1 MPNFFLDNDDILFL
15 FNHLDLAE
23 LARVQERGFVDAQAG
38 VDYAPVDEPDAID
51 NYRRVLEIVGDV
63 AGNVIAPRAEQ
74 IDDEGNTLNEDGTVT
89 LHPLVADNLRRLGQ
103 ADLMGFTLPRKY
115 GGLNCP
121 NLIYTMAI
129 EMVSRADA
137 SLMNIFGLQ
146 GIAET
151 INAFADDALK
161 DEFLPR
167 FARGE
172 VTGAMVLTE
181 PDAGSDL
188 QAIRLKA
195 LQEDNGEWYLRGV
208 KRFITNGCGEV
219 LLTLA
224 RSEPD
229 IADGRGL
236 SLFISERSNRIR
248 VRHLEHKLGI
258 HGSPTCELVFDDA
271 PARLIGQRQRGLITY
286 VMALM
291 NGARVGIAGQSL
303 GIAEAAYRLGRTY
316 ANSRK
321 QFGGPIERFPAVAEM
336 VTDMKIALEAAR
348 ALTYETSRICD
359 LENNNTM
366 VLEGVGGTGGGVGV
380 PPADKD
386 ELKRRKELSRTLK
399 RLSGML
405 TPMSKYYASEMC
417 NRVADTTIQV
427 LGGSGYMRDYPAERY
442 LRDARITN
450 IYEGT
455 SQLQVVAAVRGVC
468 SGAFEK
474 RMAEFEERNY
484 GADPLLAELKSK
496 LVAGREQVLRSIAFV
511 KSQNTEYMDLAGRKL
526 VDAAIAVYI
535 GHLFMQHAAGNVAA
549 GLCTGRDV
557 AAGATGNV
565 AADPRQGGV
574 GVSPAAAALDSAKLT
589 ALRDRKKRVARRF
602 IDVEMAKLRLN
613 CELIATG
620 DRTPLEEYALL
631 AGPVPAKD

>member
-1 MPNFFLDNDDILFL
+1 LLLAERSVPNFFLDNDDIRFL
-15 FNHLDLAE
+15 FDHFDLGE
-23 LARVQERGFVDAQAG
+23 LARIQERGFEDAQAG
-38 VDYAPVDEPDAID
+38 VDYAPVDEGDAID

-63 AGNVIAPRAEQ
+63 AGNTIAPRAEQ
-74 IDDEGNTLNEDGTVT
+74 VDDEGHTLNEDGTVT

-121 NLIYTMAI
+121 NLVYTMTI

-151 INAFADDALK
+151 INAFADDAIK
-161 DEFLPR
+161 DEYLPR
-167 FARGE
+167 FAHGE

-188 QAIRLKA
+188 QAIRLRA
-195 LQEDNGEWYLRGV
+195 IQDESGNWFLRGV

-229 IADGRGL
+229 VSDGRGL
-236 SLFISERSNRIR
+236 SLFVSERSPRIR

-258 HGSPTCELVFDDA
+258 HGSPTCELVYDDV
-271 PARLIGQRQRGLITY
+271 PAKLIGQRQRGLITY

-291 NGARVGIAGQSL
+291 NGARVGIAAQSL

-321 QFGGPIERFPAVAEM
+321 QFGGPIERLPAVAEM
-336 VTDMKIALEAAR
+336 VVDMKVHLEAAR

-359 LENNNTM
+359 IENNNTLI
-366 VLEGVGGTGGGVGV
+366 LETR
-380 PPADKD
+380 PPADKE
-386 ELKRRKELSRTLK
+386 ELKQRKDLSRTLK
-399 RLSGML
+399 RLNGML
-405 TPMSKYYASEMC
+405 TPIAKYYASEMC
-417 NRVADTTIQV
+417 NTVAHTALQI

-442 LRDARITN
+442 VRDARITN

-455 SQLQVVAAVRGVC
+455 SQLQIVAAVRGVC
-468 SGAFEK
+468 SGAFER
-474 RMAEFEERNY
+474 RMAEFEQIQY
-484 GADPLLAELKSK
+484 ADPLLAELKAK
-496 LVAGREQVLRSIAFV
+496 LVAAKEQVLKTIVFM
-511 KSQNTEYMDLAGRKL
+511 KSQSTDFLDLAGRKL
-526 VDAAIAVYI
+526 VDAAAAVYI
-535 GHLFMQHAAGNVAA
+535 GHLLLQQAAG
-549 GLCTGRDV
+549 
-557 AAGATGNV
+557 
-565 AADPRQGGV
+565 PQGPNRG
-574 GVSPAAAALDSAKLT
+574 T
-589 ALRDRKKRVARRF
+589 AQEQWHQVRDRKQRVARRF
-602 IDVEMAKLRLN
+602 IEVELAKARLN

-620 DRTPLEEYALL
+620 DRTPLEEYELL
-631 AGPVPAKD
+631 AGAVPAKD